1 MNNAGCSRRSPLQ
14 QWNELLR
21 HAGHPLLEVEA
32 AQRRLTTWQPP
43 GSWQHNRNPMIRYQG
58 SASRA
63 RLVAEHRGFHRCVHT
78 VCQSTRAALP
88 RP

>member
-1 MNNAGCSRRSPLQ
+1 MRLRWATERAYTSGQQTPL
-14 QWNELLR
+14 E
-21 HAGHPLLEVEA
+21 
-32 AQRRLTTWQPP
+32 T
-43 GSWQHNRNPMIRYQG
+43 SWYQG

>member
-43 GSWQHNRNPMIRYQG
+43 GSWQHNRNPMIRCG
-58 SASRA
+58 GLWNVLWPCTDGCFVEASR
-63 RLVAEHRGFHRCVHT
+63 
-78 VCQSTRAALP
+78 
-88 RP
+88 

>member
-43 GSWQHNRNPMIRYQG
+43 GSWQHNRNPMIRHVG
-58 SASRA
+58 
-63 RLVAEHRGFHRCVHT
+63 
-78 VCQSTRAALP
+78 
-88 RP
+88 